1 MVKVSRTLKE
11 NGIRIKR
18 AAEMLAIQL
27 GRDAT
32 LEELSAA
39 TELARED
46 IVMALEAGSEVESLH
61 KTVFQKEGSEI
72 LLMDKIPSK
81 KNEYC

>member
-1 MVKVSRTLKE
+1 MMEWSKVSRTLKE

-32 LEELSAA
+32 LEELSAKN
-39 TELARED
+39 R
-46 IVMALEAGSEVESLH
+46 IG
-61 KTVFQKEGSEI
+61 KK
-72 LLMDKIPSK
+72 KIS
-81 KNEYC
+81 